1 MVWVLAR
8 KLKAREL
15 EGIKEDII
23 TYRELR
29 TLLGYSKT
37 SKHALDLVIK
47 EAVALG
53 VLRRAWKGSYRVIK
67 EGVDYV
73 VTSTIPQS
81 VGKRALHNEYMLKDW
96 LEFIEAEEVEREFRA
111 LVAWTR
117 VYGSLYWQVWGLEQ
131 PAGNASNTG
140 FTPPTK
146 KSKSAR
152 VQVQKQPATLKPPRL
167 RHFIITLL
175 RVGHNLLEAVV
186 LGDAYLLTL
195 GLGGEGS
202 SGQPSATF
210 SCVRCR
216 TPSGGARYLCAGSV
230 KVLQEVLASA
240 GPSPMCSIGGD
251 LAPTSLV
258 ADVPPGGL
266 QLFDQA
272 PATAP
277 KIEPGLQVYNTPL
290 YPVVQRWYQLA
301 VTSTYRNSIG
311 VPALVLLP
319 RSKVNRAVSR
329 RPLRLLREVLFI
341 LDALGGAVHTAL
353 SQLPIVDSLS
363 LRNLPSALLRGIAPR
378 LPLTDGGGGGVTIYV
393 EYQLK
398 ERVREVD
405 RAGRQRVYWLHRS
418 ERLAPLSEFL
428 RELDSYAGRGIEVQ
442 IMNFKVIVP
451 LVGADATGLS
461 DALNFG
467 YLYIYHNE
475 NKDPPGAV
483 RFEFRPHSD
492 IKKTV
497 GKYGLLNLFVR
508 SLATLL
514 PTLEAT
520 RMALAP

>member
-8 KLKAREL
+8 KLKTREL
-15 EGIKEDII
+15 EGKKEDII
-23 TYRELR
+23 TYRELM

-37 SKHALDLVIK
+37 DKHALDLVLK
-47 EAVALG
+47 EAVG
-53 VLRRAWKGSYRVIK
+53 IGILRRAWKGAYKIIK

-96 LEFIEAEEVEREFRA
+96 LEFIEAEEIEREFKA
-111 LVAWTR
+111 IVEWTR
-117 VYGSLYWQVWGLEQ
+117 IEGPLYWQVWGLEP

-140 FTPPTK
+140 FTPPTR
-146 KSKSAR
+146 KSKRAVSTANT
-152 VQVQKQPATLKPPRL
+152 KPAKPPHL
-167 RHFIITLL
+167 RHFTITQL

-240 GPSPMCSIGGD
+240 GPNLVCSMGGD

-277 KIEPGLQVYNTPL
+277 KIEPGLQVYGTPL
-290 YPVVQRWYQLA
+290 LPVVQSWYQLA

-329 RPLRLLREVLFI
+329 RPLRLLREVLYI
-341 LDALGGAVHTAL
+341 LDALGDTVASAL
-353 SQLPIVDSLS
+353 RQLPSVDSLS
-363 LRNLPSALLRGIAPR
+363 LRQLPRALLRGIPPR
-378 LPLTDGGGGGVTIYV
+378 LPLPDGGGGVTIYV

-492 IKKTV
+492 IKKAV
-497 GKYGLLNLFVR
+497 GKYGLLDLFVR
-508 SLATLL
+508 SLATLV

-520 RMALAP
+520 HRALAP

>member
-1 MVWVLAR
+1 
-8 KLKAREL
+8 
-15 EGIKEDII
+15 
-23 TYRELR
+23 
-29 TLLGYSKT
+29 
-37 SKHALDLVIK
+37 
-47 EAVALG
+47 
-53 VLRRAWKGSYRVIK
+53 
-67 EGVDYV
+67 
-73 VTSTIPQS
+73 
-81 VGKRALHNEYMLKDW
+81 
-96 LEFIEAEEVEREFRA
+96 
-111 LVAWTR
+111 
-117 VYGSLYWQVWGLEQ
+117 
-131 PAGNASNTG
+131 
-140 FTPPTK
+140 
-146 KSKSAR
+146 
-152 VQVQKQPATLKPPRL
+152 
-167 RHFIITLL
+167 
-175 RVGHNLLEAVV
+175 
-186 LGDAYLLTL
+186 
-195 GLGGEGS
+195 
-202 SGQPSATF
+202 
-210 SCVRCR
+210 
-216 TPSGGARYLCAGSV
+216 
-230 KVLQEVLASA
+230 
-240 GPSPMCSIGGD
+240 
-251 LAPTSLV
+251 LV

-405 RAGRQRVYWLHRS
+405 RAGRQRVYWLHHS

-428 RELDSYAGRGIEVQ
+428 RELNSYAEAGKKAQV
-442 IMNFKVIVP
+442 MNFKVIVP
-451 LVGADATGLS
+451 LAGAEVTGLA
-461 DALNFG
+461 DTLNFG
-467 YLYIYHNE
+467 YLYIYHNKR
-475 NKDPPGAV
+475 KDPPGAV
-483 RFEFRPHSD
+483 RFEFRPYSGV
-492 IKKTV
+492 KKAV

-514 PTLEAT
+514 PALEAT
-520 RMALAP
+520 HRALVPWAPL

>member
-8 KLKAREL
+8 KLKTREL
-15 EGIKEDII
+15 EGKKEDII
-23 TYRELR
+23 TYRELM

-37 SKHALDLVIK
+37 SKHALDLVLR

-81 VGKRALHNEYMLKDW
+81 VGKRALHSEYILKDW
-96 LEFIEAEEVEREFRA
+96 LEFIEAEEVEREFKAIRE
-111 LVAWTR
+111 WTR
-117 VYGSLYWQVWGLEQ
+117 VYGSLYWQAWGLEP
-131 PAGNASNTG
+131 PAGIAGNTG
-140 FTPPTK
+140 FTPPAR

-152 VQVQKQPATLKPPRL
+152 VHAQKQPATLKPPRL
-167 RHFIITLL
+167 RHFIITQL

-202 SGQPSATF
+202 GQPSATF

-216 TPSGGARYLCAGSV
+216 TPSGGARYLCAGSD

-240 GPSPMCSIGGD
+240 GPNPVCSMGGD

-258 ADVPPGGL
+258 ADVPPKGL
-266 QLFDQA
+266 MLFDQA

-277 KIEPGLQVYNTPL
+277 KIEPGLQVYGTPL
-290 YPVVQRWYQLA
+290 LPVVQNWYQLA

-319 RSKVNRAVSR
+319 RTKVNRAVSR

-341 LDALGGAVHTAL
+341 LDALGGAVASAL
-353 SQLPIVDSLS
+353 RQLPTVDSLS
-363 LRNLPSALLRGIAPR
+363 LRQLPRALLRGIPPR
-378 LPLTDGGGGGVTIYV
+378 LPLPDGGGGVTIYV

-405 RAGRQRVYWLHRS
+405 RAGRQRVYWLHHS

-428 RELDSYAGRGIEVQ
+428 RELDSYADRGVEVQ
-442 IMNFKVIVP
+442 VMNFKVIVP

-461 DALNFG
+461 DTLNFG

-483 RFEFRPHSD
+483 RFEYRSHSD
-492 IKKTV
+492 IKKAV
-497 GKYGLLNLFVR
+497 GKYGLLDLFVR

-520 RMALAP
+520 HRALAP

>member
-23 TYRELR
+23 TYRELM

-37 SKHALDLVIK
+37 DKRALDLVLR

-53 VLRRAWKGSYRVIK
+53 VLNRAWKGNYRVIR

-81 VGKRALHNEYMLKDW
+81 VGKRELHNEYLLKDW
-96 LEFIEAEEVEREFRA
+96 LEFIEAEEVEREFNS

-117 VYGSLYWQVWGLEQ
+117 VYGSLYWQAWGLEP
-131 PAGNASNTG
+131 PAGNAGNTG
-140 FTPPTK
+140 FTPPTR
-146 KSKSAR
+146 KSK
-152 VQVQKQPATLKPPRL
+152 PAGAAKPAKLKPPQL

-175 RVGHNLLEAVV
+175 SVGHNLLEAVV
-186 LGDAYLLTL
+186 MGNTYLLLL
-195 GLGGEGS
+195 GLGGDS
-202 SGQPSATF
+202 SGGGRYTF
-210 SCVRCR
+210 YCTRCR
-216 TPSGGARYLCAGSV
+216 TPAGGARYLCAGSV
-230 KVLQEVLASA
+230 KVLQELLATA
-240 GPSPMCSIGGD
+240 GPNPICSIAGGD

-258 ADVPPGGL
+258 ADIPGRGL

-272 PATAP
+272 PATAS
-277 KIEPGLQVYNTPL
+277 KLEPGLQVYGTPL
-290 YPVVQRWYQLA
+290 LPVVEHWYQLA

-319 RSKVNRAVSR
+319 RSKVNRAVTR
-329 RPLRLLREVLFI
+329 RPLRLLREVLYI
-341 LDALGGAVHTAL
+341 LDALAGAVHSAL
-353 SQLPIVDSLS
+353 SQLPAVDSLS
-363 LRNLPSALLRGIAPR
+363 LSQLPRPLLRGTPPR
-378 LPLTDGGGGGVTIYV
+378 LPLTDGGGGGTAAVYV

-405 RAGRQRVYWLHRS
+405 RAGRQRVYWLHHR
-418 ERLAPLSEFL
+418 ERLAPLSQFL
-428 RELDSYAGRGIEVQ
+428 WELNRYASSGIEVQ

-461 DALNFG
+461 DTLNFG
-467 YLYIYHNE
+467 YLYIYHNQH
-475 NKDPPGAV
+475 KDPPGAV
-483 RFEFRPHSD
+483 RIELRSHSGV
-492 IKKTV
+492 KKAV
-497 GKYGLLNLFVR
+497 GKYGLLDLFAR
-508 SLATLL
+508 SLVGLL

-520 RMALAP
+520 HRALAP